1 MCKGYNMIKKTQMS
15 PISSSLGVSSYRPA
29 SKTLLESHPLSRIRQ
44 YFQHGDLPWQG
55 LLGLVAILVMIL
67 MLAIGWMLW
76 QSSVDARA
84 AFGWNFLT
92 PTADAS
98 WDPVNDHFQAWPFI
112 YGTLLTSLVALILA
126 LPVSLGIAIFLAEL
140 CPAWLRTPL
149 NWLVE
154 LLAAIPSVV
163 YGLWGLFIFLPMVV
177 APFGVGLFSAFGQIP
192 LIGALFTGP
201 VPAGGASRLG
211 AALVLAIMISPTIA
225 AVSRDVLL
233 AIPAAQREAS
243 LALGSTQWET
253 IWQVLLPYGISGIL
267 GAVILGLGRA
277 LGETMAV
284 TMVIGNSIEGSASLL
299 RPGYTMAS
307 IIANEFAE
315 AVTKL
320 HSQALIE
327 VGFTLFVLTLLLNML
342 ARFLVWRVASKTPQ
356 EARV

>member
-1 MCKGYNMIKKTQMS
+1 MIKKITVW
-15 PISSSLGVSSYRPA
+15 P
-29 SKTLLESHPLSRIRQ
+29 ESHPLKRLNE
-44 YFQHGDLPWQG
+44 FLAHGDRPWQG
-55 LLGLVAILVMIL
+55 LLGLISILVLIL

-76 QSSVDARA
+76 QTSADARA
-84 AFGWNFLT
+84 TFGWGFLT
-92 PTADAS
+92 PTSADAN
-98 WDPVNDHFQAWPFI
+98 WDPVNDQFQAWPFI
-112 YGTLLTSLVALILA
+112 YGTLLTSLVAILLA
-126 LPVSLGIAIFLAEL
+126 VPISLGIAIFLAEL

-163 YGLWGLFIFLPMVV
+163 YGLWGLFVFLPLVV
-177 APFGVGLFSAFGQIP
+177 APIGTELAASLGQIP
-192 LIGALFTGP
+192 VIGTMFAGP
-201 VPAGGASRLG
+201 IPLSGASRLG
-211 AALVLAIMISPTIA
+211 AAIILTIMIIPTIA

-233 AIPAAQREAS
+233 AIPPAQREAS
-243 LALGSTQWET
+243 LALGSTEWET

-284 TMVIGNSIEGSASLL
+284 TMVIGNSIESSASLL

-327 VGFTLFVLTLLLNML
+327 VGLILFILTLLLNMF

-356 EARV
+356 EAR

>member
-1 MCKGYNMIKKTQMS
+1 MKKTQTLPLS
-15 PISSSLGVSSYRPA
+15 FASKSTPA
-29 SKTLLESHPLSRIRQ
+29 SRPLERIRQ
-44 YFQHGDLPWQG
+44 FFRHGDLPWQS
-55 LLGLVAILVMIL
+55 LLVLAGVMVMVL

-76 QSSVDARA
+76 QSSADARA
-84 AFGWNFLT
+84 TFGWNFFA
-92 PTADAS
+92 PTVDAN
-98 WDPVNDHFQAWPFI
+98 WDPVNDQFQAWPFI
-112 YGTLLTSLVALILA
+112 YGTLLTSLVAILLA
-126 LPVSLGIAIFLAEL
+126 VPISLGIAIFLAEI
-140 CPAWLRTPL
+140 CPDWLRTPL

-163 YGLWGLFIFLPMVV
+163 YGLWGLFIFLPIVV
-177 APFGVGLFSAFGQIP
+177 APVGAGLAASLGQIP
-192 LIGALFTGP
+192 VFGSLFAGP
-201 VPAGGASRLG
+201 MTLSGASRLG
-211 AALVLAIMISPTIA
+211 AALVLTVMIIPTIA

-233 AIPAAQREAS
+233 AIPPSQREAS
-243 LALGSTQWET
+243 LALGSTRWET
-253 IWQVLLPYGISGIL
+253 IWQVLLPYGLSGIL

-284 TMVIGNSIEGSASLL
+284 TMVIGNSIEGGASLL

-342 ARFLVWRVASKTPQ
+342 ARFLVWRVARKTPQ